1 MVCTFSGRRTAA
13 GAFTASSGVFLYDP
27 AIDSWSDVSHADMH
41 YWTKDIIIDPT
52 DPAQNTWYV
61 AVFSGWGGAPNGKG
75 GLFRTTNRGATWT
88 KLTGTQFDR
97 VTSITFN
104 PILTSQAYLTTEVQG
119 LWISS
124 NMNAPTPS
132 WSLVS
137 NYDFRQPERVFFNPF
152 NANEVWVSSFGNGLK
167 VGLSGALPVKL
178 ITFNGN
184 RDNSI
189 SRLQWVTS
197 NEVTGDRF
205 EIERSIN
212 GLSYLP
218 IGSIKGKGSLHNEY
232 KFADTIPAQR
242 IFYRLKMYSATGNHF
257 YSPVIVFNNNNA
269 LKNYVRL
276 LENPVKD
283 KAILQVKIDAAD
295 KLDIRLMDLS
305 GNILSKHVALVQKGI
320 NQFSIPL
327 QVKVAAGNYV
337 LQVNGKEI
345 KATLR
350 IIKPQ

>member
-1 MVCTFSGRRTAA
+1 MLQTE
-13 GAFTASSGVFLYDP
+13 
-27 AIDSWSDVSHADMH
+27 
-41 YWTKDIIIDPT
+41 
-52 DPAQNTWYV
+52 
-61 AVFSGWGGAPNGKG
+61 
-75 GLFRTTNRGATWT
+75 
-88 KLTGTQFDR
+88 
-97 VTSITFN
+97 
-104 PILTSQAYLTTEVQG
+104 AYLTTEVQG
-119 LWISS
+119 LWISN

-167 VGLSGALPVKL
+167 VGLISGALPVKL

-184 RDNSI
+184 RDNDI

-212 GLSYLP
+212 GLSYFP
-218 IGSIKGKGSLHNEY
+218 IGSMKSKGLLHNEY
-232 KFADTIPAQR
+232 KFADTLPAQR
-242 IFYRLKMYSATGNHF
+242 IFYRLKIYSAAGNHF
-257 YSPVIVFNNNNA
+257 YSPVIVFNNSNA
-269 LKNYVRL
+269 LNNYVRL

-283 KAILQVKIDAAD
+283 KAILQVKISSAD
-295 KLDIRLMDLS
+295 KLDIRLMGLS
-305 GNILSKHVALVQKGI
+305 GNTLDRHVVSVQKGI

-327 QVKVAAGNYV
+327 PANVAVGNYI

-345 KATLR
+345 NATLR
-350 IIKPQ
+350 IIKPN